1 MRLNEYGRIVREQWK
16 STERIRP
23 CIKMDT
29 YIVMPNHLHGIVI
42 MNDIR
47 RRDTA
52 RRVPTAEQFG
62 KPVTGSLPTVVGS
75 FKSAVTKHV
84 NILHNTPGAPFWQ
97 HRYYEH
103 IVRNENDLNNIREY
117 IITNPARWAF
127 DKENP
132 GSKKLN

>member
-1 MRLNEYGRIVREQWK
+1 
-16 STERIRP
+16 
-23 CIKMDT
+23 MDT

-42 MNDIR
+42 RNDIR
-47 RRDTA
+47 RRETA

-62 KPVTGSLPTVVGS
+62 KPVTGSLPTVVRS

-84 NILHNTPGAPFWQ
+84 NILRKTPGAPFWQ

-103 IVRNENDLNNIREY
+103 IVRNENDLNSIREY

-132 GSKKLN
+132 GSKK